1 MFTRLIAII
10 LVVLAA
16 SSATVSASDQAR
28 QISWEHLLPQHLD
41 PIKNPFDAMSLEVR
55 EDLGFIFRVKA
66 DLELGLIEEDS
77 PEMKQVFEVSQRVE
91 ENGIDIDA
99 LEAELDRLQ
108 AELDRRDLIMNKD
121 LEGQIVR
128 IPGYA
133 LPLEM
138 GAGGVKEF
146 LLVPYVG
153 ACIHTPPPPPNQ
165 MVFAELREEYEVTSL
180 YDPVWITGQIR
191 VEQASRALTYVD
203 GTNDVATGYTLSV
216 VAIEPYE

>member
-1 MFTRLIAII
+1 MLNRLIAIV
-10 LVVLAA
+10 LVALLSTSVVAKDA
-16 SSATVSASDQAR
+16 PN
-28 QISWEHLLPQHLD
+28 QIGWEDLMPQLE
-41 PIKNPFDAMSLEVR
+41 PIKNPFDAMELEVR

-66 DLELGLIEEDS
+66 DLELGLIEVDS
-77 PEMKQVFEVSQRVE
+77 PEMQQVYEVSAKVE
-91 ENGIDIDA
+91 AAGVDIDA
-99 LEAELDRLQ
+99 LEDELDRLQ
-108 AELDRRDLIMNKD
+108 AELNRRDTLMND
-121 LEGQIVR
+121 SLNGQIVR

-138 GAGGVKEF
+138 GAGGVTEF

-191 VEQASRALTYVD
+191 IERASRALTFVD
-203 GTNDVATGYTLSV
+203 GTNDVDTGYAIKV
-216 VAIEPYE
+216 VTIEPYQ